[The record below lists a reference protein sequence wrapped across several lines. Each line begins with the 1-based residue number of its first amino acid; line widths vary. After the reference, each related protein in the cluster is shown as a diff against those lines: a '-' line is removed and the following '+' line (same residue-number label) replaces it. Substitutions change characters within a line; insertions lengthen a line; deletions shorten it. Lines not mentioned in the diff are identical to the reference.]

1 MQHRT
6 TPVETSQSIHAT
18 SNDAKWNIS
27 TRFMQHRKTQTR
39 NPSTGATTEDGIT
52 LATGGTVART
62 MADGGNSPPPSGN
75 GRARPQPRG
84 RRTAGIPSAAGTG
97 GVSGTASCLPPA
109 ESGGS
114 GARVGFGREW
124 VVGVW
129 IQQQR
134 GRTARRQVDQGRGW
148 PQGLRGMWVDQGR
161 GWPPDSPAGGQGKP
175 GSSHC
180 GEKGERSERC
190 GENEWRGTKHVV
202 WRNP

>member
-27 TRFMQHRKTQTR
+27 TRFMQHQKTQTR
-39 NPSTGATTEDGIT
+39 NPSTGATTEDDIT

-114 GARVGFGREW
+114 GARVGFGRG
-124 VVGVW
+124 VGG
-129 IQQQR
+129 
-134 GRTARRQVDQGRGW
+134 GRMDPATKRPHGSSAGGSGEGVAAGLARHVGGSGEGLAARLAGGW
-148 PQGLRGMWVDQGR
+148 PGEAWLLPLWGKGREIRTLRR
-161 GWPPDSPAGGQGKP
+161 K
-175 GSSHC
+175 
-180 GEKGERSERC
+180 
-190 GENEWRGTKHVV
+190 
-202 WRNP
+202 